1 MAINFKKKKAAL
13 VATLALG
20 AVLAFGLA
28 GCGAQSASS
37 DKSAG
42 SSDDK
47 TITVAAT
54 PSPHAEILNNA
65 VKPLLEKEGY
75 TLEVKEF
82 TDYVQPNTVTEEGE
96 VDANYF
102 QHITY
107 LNNFNEEKGTHL
119 VSVADV
125 HYEPFG
131 LYPGKTKSLDALAD
145 GATVA
150 VPNDATNEARALL
163 LLQDAGLITLKDD
176 AGINATTND
185 IVSNPKNLQ
194 FKEVEAATVPNIV
207 ADVDIACINGNYA
220 IPAGFKTT
228 DALAT
233 ESATSL
239 AAEAYANVLVVK
251 DGNQDCPRVLRDA
264 HKGVRKRMIELD
276 HLEKVY
282 LAREGSHRALH
293 DVSLTIGEGEIFG
306 IIGQSGAGK
315 STLVRCIN
323 LLERP
328 TSGRILIDG
337 VDVTN
342 YQGRDLRRLREG
354 IGMIF
359 QNFSL
364 FQQRTVLDN
373 VMFPLTIRGEK
384 KDAAKKRALELLD
397 VVELADKA
405 HRYPSE
411 LSGGQQQRVA
421 IARALANNPRIM
433 LCDEATSALDT
444 RTTVSVLN
452 LLAKINKELGVTLV
466 VITHSLAVARHICDR
481 VAVIDEGVIVEEGP
495 TRQVLENP
503 QSEAARELVS
513 FDSLEVK

>member
-1 MAINFKKKKAAL
+1 MAINFKKKKTAL

-54 PSPHAEILNNA
+54 PSPHAEILNDA

-194 FKEVEAATVPNIV
+194 LKEVEAATVPNIV

-220 IPAGFKTT
+220 IPAGFKTA

-251 DGNQDCPRVLRDA
+251 DGNQDSDKIKALVKALTSDE
-264 HKGVRKRMIELD
+264 VRTYIND
-276 HLEKVY
+276 TY
-282 LAREGSHRALH
+282 A
-293 DVSLTIGEGEIFG
+293 
-306 IIGQSGAGK
+306 GA
-315 STLVRCIN
+315 
-323 LLERP
+323 
-328 TSGRILIDG
+328 
-337 VDVTN
+337 
-342 YQGRDLRRLREG
+342 
-354 IGMIF
+354 
-359 QNFSL
+359 
-364 FQQRTVLDN
+364 
-373 VMFPLTIRGEK
+373 
-384 KDAAKKRALELLD
+384 
-397 VVELADKA
+397 VV
-405 HRYPSE
+405 P
-411 LSGGQQQRVA
+411 V
-421 IARALANNPRIM
+421 
-433 LCDEATSALDT
+433 
-444 RTTVSVLN
+444 
-452 LLAKINKELGVTLV
+452 
-466 VITHSLAVARHICDR
+466 
-481 VAVIDEGVIVEEGP
+481 
-495 TRQVLENP
+495 
-503 QSEAARELVS
+503 
-513 FDSLEVK
+513 F

>member
-42 SSDDK
+42 SSNDK

-131 LYPGKTKSLDALAD
+131 LYPGKTKELKDLQD

-163 LLQDAGLITLKDD
+163 LLQDAGLIKLKDPKD
-176 AGINATTND
+176 INATPKD
-185 IVSNPKNLQ
+185 ITSNPKNLK
-194 FKEVEAATVPNIV
+194 FKELEAAVVPTVIK
-207 ADVDIACINGNYA
+207 DVDIAALNGNYA
-220 IPAGFKTT
+220 IQAGFDPTKDT
-228 DALAT
+228 LAT
-233 ESATSL
+233 EKAGGL
-239 AAEAYANVLVVK
+239 AAKTYQNILVVK
-251 DGNQDCPRVLRDA
+251 EGNENTAKTKELKKALKSDEVRD
-264 HKGVRKRMIELD
+264 
-276 HLEKVY
+276 Y
-282 LAREGSHRALH
+282 
-293 DVSLTIGEGEIFG
+293 
-306 IIGQSGAGK
+306 
-315 STLVRCIN
+315 
-323 LLERP
+323 
-328 TSGRILIDG
+328 
-337 VDVTN
+337 
-342 YQGRDLRRLREG
+342 
-354 IGMIF
+354 
-359 QNFSL
+359 
-364 FQQRTVLDN
+364 
-373 VMFPLTIRGEK
+373 
-384 KDAAKKRALELLD
+384 
-397 VVELADKA
+397 
-405 HRYPSE
+405 
-411 LSGGQQQRVA
+411 
-421 IARALANNPRIM
+421 
-433 LCDEATSALDT
+433 
-444 RTTVSVLN
+444 
-452 LLAKINKELGVTLV
+452 INKNYKGAV
-466 VITHSLAVARHICDR
+466 VPV
-481 VAVIDEGVIVEEGP
+481 
-495 TRQVLENP
+495 
-503 QSEAARELVS
+503 
-513 FDSLEVK
+513 F

>member
-42 SSDDK
+42 SSNDK

-54 PSPHAEILNNA
+54 PSPHAEILNDA

-176 AGINATTND
+176 AGINATAND

-194 FKEVEAATVPNIV
+194 LKEVEAATVPNIV

-220 IPAGFKTT
+220 IPAGFKTA

-251 DGNQDCPRVLRDA
+251 DGNQDSDKIKALVKALTSDE
-264 HKGVRKRMIELD
+264 VRTYIND
-276 HLEKVY
+276 TY
-282 LAREGSHRALH
+282 A
-293 DVSLTIGEGEIFG
+293 
-306 IIGQSGAGK
+306 GA
-315 STLVRCIN
+315 
-323 LLERP
+323 
-328 TSGRILIDG
+328 
-337 VDVTN
+337 
-342 YQGRDLRRLREG
+342 
-354 IGMIF
+354 
-359 QNFSL
+359 
-364 FQQRTVLDN
+364 
-373 VMFPLTIRGEK
+373 
-384 KDAAKKRALELLD
+384 
-397 VVELADKA
+397 VV
-405 HRYPSE
+405 P
-411 LSGGQQQRVA
+411 V
-421 IARALANNPRIM
+421 
-433 LCDEATSALDT
+433 
-444 RTTVSVLN
+444 
-452 LLAKINKELGVTLV
+452 
-466 VITHSLAVARHICDR
+466 
-481 VAVIDEGVIVEEGP
+481 
-495 TRQVLENP
+495 
-503 QSEAARELVS
+503 
-513 FDSLEVK
+513 F